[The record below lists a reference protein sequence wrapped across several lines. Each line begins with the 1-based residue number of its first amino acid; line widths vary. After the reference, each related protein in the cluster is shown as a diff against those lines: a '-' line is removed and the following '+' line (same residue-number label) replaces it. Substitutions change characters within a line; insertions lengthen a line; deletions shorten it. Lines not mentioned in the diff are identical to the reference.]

1 MANPADGGDDPDDIL
16 EGTSKPST
24 VDHAT
29 DPTYAYTP
37 DIGAEA
43 EDELVLS
50 GSALLSSDIPIP
62 ARLGKYEI
70 QGQIGRGGMGIVWKG
85 FDPDLRRTVAIK
97 VLSPHLAQSPVARR
111 RFQREARAAAAINHE
126 NVLTIHSVEEQGE
139 TPFLVMEYV
148 AGQSL
153 KEYITERGKL
163 GAIEVIRLSA
173 QISQGLAAA
182 HVQGV
187 IHRDVKPANVMLH
200 EGATRVRLM
209 DFGLARVA
217 FDNADLTS
225 HDHAVGTPAYM
236 APEQIRGHDIDAR
249 ADLFSLG
256 CVMYCMVAGQSPF
269 HGRNH
274 AETIHKILDLVPAR
288 LHDVDPSVPVV
299 LSEMVEKL
307 LKKDPNER
315 YQSAFEVAE
324 TLCRLLAQLNQTAT
338 AELGAVLSGL
348 PPTTVASNDS
358 KKLVKTSALPRS
370 VVALLLVAA
379 TVVVTAG
386 LTTGKFWPN
395 SPKAD
400 SPSVG
405 RPTTEVVG
413 TRPSGAGVN
422 PPPVSKLTKIVVG
435 SGPDATCAT
444 LSEAI
449 QRAAENCTITVVG
462 PGPYVESVAVTGS
475 ALSGLTIKASSRAI
489 WRCPAGDDG
498 EKNALLLK
506 DVSHVAVEGFD
517 FEVASPSGR
526 GILMVGTTADVTV
539 DDCSFRHMLPEH
551 KLSLVSI
558 GSEIPEGWIRLRQCR
573 LFAAQGSVMCLS
585 ISAER
590 KPGVN
595 VADQKSPGIECR
607 ECQFTAPNTHLYA
620 TQTCR
625 KLTLVGNVFLGGQNA
640 INLSLKTWEPDSRI
654 EIVNNTFVGTRYW
667 LGLMDSFRTGSVPT
681 GQTDSRVCNN
691 LILGGERV
699 QGGNDQ
705 WEPTLSAWRF
715 DANWWETDST
725 TKASPLWK
733 GVDWNRRIAD
743 HHTRLD
749 VPVRDDPSQANFLV
763 PAAGSPL
770 LTSGCGGDL
779 PIYIGAKQQP
789 ASLKRVR

>member
-1 MANPADGGDDPDDIL
+1 MANPADGGDDPEDIL

-37 DIGAEA
+37 DNGAEA

-288 LHDVDPSVPVV
+288 LHDVDPSVPLV

-324 TLCRLLAQLNQTAT
+324 TLCRLLAQL
-338 AELGAVLSGL
+338 
-348 PPTTVASNDS
+348 
-358 KKLVKTSALPRS
+358 
-370 VVALLLVAA
+370 
-379 TVVVTAG
+379 
-386 LTTGKFWPN
+386 
-395 SPKAD
+395 
-400 SPSVG
+400 
-405 RPTTEVVG
+405 
-413 TRPSGAGVN
+413 
-422 PPPVSKLTKIVVG
+422 
-435 SGPDATCAT
+435 
-444 LSEAI
+444 
-449 QRAAENCTITVVG
+449 
-462 PGPYVESVAVTGS
+462 
-475 ALSGLTIKASSRAI
+475 
-489 WRCPAGDDG
+489 
-498 EKNALLLK
+498 
-506 DVSHVAVEGFD
+506 
-517 FEVASPSGR
+517 
-526 GILMVGTTADVTV
+526 
-539 DDCSFRHMLPEH
+539 
-551 KLSLVSI
+551 
-558 GSEIPEGWIRLRQCR
+558 
-573 LFAAQGSVMCLS
+573 
-585 ISAER
+585 
-590 KPGVN
+590 
-595 VADQKSPGIECR
+595 
-607 ECQFTAPNTHLYA
+607 
-620 TQTCR
+620 
-625 KLTLVGNVFLGGQNA
+625 
-640 INLSLKTWEPDSRI
+640 
-654 EIVNNTFVGTRYW
+654 
-667 LGLMDSFRTGSVPT
+667 
-681 GQTDSRVCNN
+681 
-691 LILGGERV
+691 
-699 QGGNDQ
+699 
-705 WEPTLSAWRF
+705 
-715 DANWWETDST
+715 
-725 TKASPLWK
+725 
-733 GVDWNRRIAD
+733 
-743 HHTRLD
+743 
-749 VPVRDDPSQANFLV
+749 
-763 PAAGSPL
+763 
-770 LTSGCGGDL
+770 
-779 PIYIGAKQQP
+779 
-789 ASLKRVR
+789 